1 MPPPAVPW
9 LARVLPSRMV
19 LPLLLYASL
28 VLFASA
34 QSTSS
39 AASTTTLPASITVIP
54 ETTSFTSTSL
64 VSSGSQT
71 LALVKVVSTV
81 LNATFTILQPTP
93 TTSSSANASASASAT
108 HTPSP
113 TALATK
119 IDPAFGVLGSVLIL
133 TGLPSAFL
141 GHKNRWSVHPLSVY
155 RWLSYS
161 VLGRHSF

>member
-34 QSTSS
+34 QSTT
-39 AASTTTLPASITVIP
+39 STTSIPPSITVIP
-54 ETTSFTSTSL
+54 ETTSVPSTSFT
-64 VSSGSQT
+64 SSGSQT
-71 LALVKVVSTV
+71 LTLVKVVPTVVNVTFTV
-81 LNATFTILQPTP
+81 LQP
-93 TTSSSANASASASAT
+93 TTSSSANASASAT

-155 RWLSYS
+155 RRLSYS
-161 VLGRHSF
+161 VSGRHSF